1 MERGKHTEFENKLK
15 ESIAKNL
22 KALLKE
28 KRISQREL
36 SELTDIPTSTINDYV
51 NAKSLAIAGNVQKIA
66 FALKVSKDRIDPSFA
81 DDLPTPLDKAPS
93 KIPLVGTICA
103 GDGFPPEEYIEEYI
117 HYPFE
122 SKRQPDYALRVKGHS
137 MINVGIEDGDIVYLR
152 RASWAERNGQ
162 VVAAIVNGEEGTL
175 KRMKWSGS
183 SPMITLQPEND
194 DFQVIEV
201 MPNEITVCG
210 IYMGHFKMDK
220 EE

>member
-1 MERGKHTEFENKLK
+1 MAR
-15 ESIAKNL
+15 
-22 KALLKE
+22 
-28 KRISQREL
+28 KRITEIEREIMRDIAFNLQRILKSKTISQKEL
-36 SELTDIPTSTINDYV
+36 SEITGISQSTISDYV
-51 NAKSLAIAGNVQKIA
+51 NAKTLATPSIVQLMAEKLNVPAKEIQ
-66 FALKVSKDRIDPSFA
+66 SS
-81 DDLPTPLDKAPS
+81 LDKVDTSFEAR

-103 GDGFPPEEYIEEYI
+103 GDGFLAEQYVEDYI
-117 HYPFE
+117 HFPFE
-122 SKRQPDYALRVKGHS
+122 NKRQPDYALRVKGNS
-137 MINVGIEDGDIVYLR
+137 MINAGIEDGDVVYLR

-194 DFQVIEV
+194 DFQIIEV